1 MLQQSFSVVKR
12 SNIYLKTS
20 LNLIYQSLTAKID
33 GNALV
38 KKIIVNF
45 FRISKVLSIKQFSIL
60 THSTDLTILLL
71 LTMLLQFF

>member
-20 LNLIYQSLTAKID
+20 LNLIYQSLTTKID